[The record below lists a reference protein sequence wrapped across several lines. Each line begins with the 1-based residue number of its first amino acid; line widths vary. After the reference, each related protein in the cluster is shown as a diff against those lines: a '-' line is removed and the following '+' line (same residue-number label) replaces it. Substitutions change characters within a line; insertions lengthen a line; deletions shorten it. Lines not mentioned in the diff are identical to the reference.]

1 MFYQMIQLV
10 VAVFS
15 EEKIGFDVRYW
26 DEFEVSNVLVFWVW
40 ANDDLA
46 GDFYFLFILVY
57 FDFPHFTVIKSDS
70 LFDDLILFS
79 REWGILSKR
88 RISSWQEGSIG
99 MQLSLSK
106 SGRISQVELSCGHF
120 FFDLF

>member
-46 GDFYFLFILVY
+46 SDFYFLLILV
-57 FDFPHFTVIKSDS
+57 
-70 LFDDLILFS
+70 
-79 REWGILSKR
+79 
-88 RISSWQEGSIG
+88 
-99 MQLSLSK
+99 
-106 SGRISQVELSCGHF
+106 
-120 FFDLF
+120 